1 MSEPPPPPADDALDQ
16 VLVEALVRYEL
27 AGQAGVDEVLAAH
40 PAHRQAVQEHLARLQ
55 QLGLLAPPP
64 QPDAGAATPAPA
76 PSIAGPF
83 PERFG
88 DFQLLRR
95 LGGGGMGIVFLARQ
109 LSLGRTV
116 ALKLVRA
123 DHLLLPGT
131 RERFRREI
139 DAIARLQH
147 PGIVPVF
154 AAGEEHGMPW
164 LAMEH
169 VLGASLSEVLQRVR
183 GRDPASLRGSDLHAI
198 VAAIATERQPDA
210 TRPSTTL
217 PALFAGTWVSCC
229 LRIARATALALQHA
243 HERGVLHRDVK
254 PSNVMLTPDG
264 RTLLLDFG
272 LAAAEDQERLT
283 GTGNQL
289 GTPAYMSPE
298 QMRGDSRSLD
308 GRTDVYSLGVTLYE
322 LITLQIPFD
331 GTTTMAI
338 RDRVLDGRAMP
349 LRRHNRT
356 APRDV
361 EVVVHKAIDP
371 DRAHRYGDIAAFAV
385 ELDNLVE
392 LRPIAAAPPGALRV
406 LRRWTQR
413 HPARATA
420 AVAAVLLFLV
430 APTVF
435 LLQQQAANREIGR
448 ALDATREQERQART
462 ARDAARRQRDLARE
476 AVDTML
482 IRVADE
488 RLLDVPHMQ
497 RLRADLLGSAR
508 DFYERFLADGAD
520 DPSLLEQTAVS
531 ALRVALVEARLGRLR
546 ESIVAATRAGEL
558 AQALVDREPNSVGNH
573 TLLAEAQLSTARGLQ
588 QTGELEPALQRLG
601 TARRHATAALQLRPE
616 HDAAAAMLLGI
627 ERSLAS
633 VCAHLDRTLAAGE
646 HWRALHALWQ
656 RSGQRLLAGSHAD
669 AAVDHVVSGAI
680 DEIMRGFDGNRTD
693 TVENASAQLQAILG
707 QLAGRPLPRSTR
719 LALASLSSAR
729 SGLAASRG
737 DTAAQERELRGGIAL
752 CEELL
757 SVDADDASS
766 LRILA
771 TTTNTLGMLLQR
783 QPGREAEG
791 EQLLQRS
798 ITTLQALIRI
808 DPTGLDNR
816 ANLAASL
823 VNVGAQARR
832 RGELPVARDHFLQAV
847 ELAQA
852 CHDAVPTRPEWTNF
866 LFQALWFLGLC
877 HGQLGEHE
885 AQLAVA
891 HRLTGLEPASADS
904 QFVAAEL
911 LAAAATALVARR
923 EEIAPRLLASLQRA
937 GELGCREVTLLRDG
951 ADFAW
956 LRGRAEF
963 AELERR
969 FAANAAGK

>member
-40 PAHRQAVQEHLARLQ
+40 PAHRQAVQEQLARLQ

-64 QPDAGAATPAPA
+64 QPGTGTAPPSPA

-109 LSLGRTV
+109 QSLGRTV

-198 VAAIATERQPDA
+198 VVAIATERQPDA
-210 TRPSTTL
+210 ARPSTTL

-254 PSNVMLTPDG
+254 PSNVMLTTDG
-264 RTLLLDFG
+264 RPLLLDFG

-361 EVVVHKAIDP
+361 EVVVHKAIDQ

-392 LRPIAAAPPGALRV
+392 LRPISASPPSALRMI
-406 LRRWTQR
+406 RRWAQR

-435 LLQQQAANREIGR
+435 LLQQQAANREIGNALQR
-448 ALDATREQERQART
+448 AREQELEARQ
-462 ARDAARRQRDLARE
+462 ARDAARVQRDLARE

-482 IRVADE
+482 TRVADE
-488 RLLDVPHMQ
+488 SLLEVPHMQ
-497 RLRADLLGSAR
+497 ALRADLLGSAR
-508 DFYERFLADGAD
+508 DFYERFLTDGAH
-520 DPSLLEQTAVS
+520 DPSLLEQTAKA
-531 ALRVALVEARLGRLR
+531 ALRVTFVESRLGRLR
-546 ESIVAATRAGEL
+546 EAIAAATRAAEL
-558 AQALVDREPNSVGNH
+558 ARTLLAQDPTSFAHH
-573 TLLAEAQLSTARGLQ
+573 TLLAESLLSSARGLQ
-588 QTGELEPALQRLG
+588 QSGDLEPARL
-601 TARRHATAALQLRPE
+601 ALEEAHAHATTALGLQPAPTEATVL
-616 HDAAAAMLLGI
+616 LLGI

-633 VCAHLDRTLAAGE
+633 VSQHLGRDEVARH
-646 HWRALHALWQ
+646 HWRALQALWQ
-656 RSGQRLLAGSHAD
+656 RHGDALVASDSGA
-669 AAVDHVVSGAI
+669 AAVDHAVSGAI
-680 DEIMRGFDGNRTD
+680 DEVTLALERDQEEHAEAADG
-693 TVENASAQLQAILG
+693 QLQALLMQITGLE
-707 QLAGRPLPRSTR
+707 LPRSTR
-719 LALASLSSAR
+719 LSLASL
-729 SGLAASRG
+729 AAVRAGRAAMRG
-737 DTAAQERELRGGIAL
+737 DATGQERELRNALAL
-752 CEELL
+752 CDELL
-757 SVDADDASS
+757 AVNPDESSS
-766 LRILA
+766 LRIRA
-771 TTTNTLGMLLQR
+771 MAANSLGMILQQRTDRSPEAERLLQQSIDTLR
-783 QPGREAEG
+783 A
-791 EQLLQRS
+791 LLRV
-798 ITTLQALIRI
+798 

-832 RGELPVARDHFLQAV
+832 RGELTVARGHFLQAV

-852 CHDAVPTRPEWTNF
+852 CHDAVPTRLEWTNF

-885 AQLAVA
+885 TQLAVA
-891 HRLTGLEPASADS
+891 RRLTGLEPASADS

-911 LAAAATALVARR
+911 LAAAATVMVERR
-923 EEIAPRLLASLQRA
+923 EEIAPQLLAALQRA
-937 GELGCREVTLLRDG
+937 AELGCREVTLLRDG

-956 LRGRAEF
+956 LRERAEF
-963 AELERR
+963 AAVERR